1 MARAALTAS
10 LFVLCTL
17 SAPACSKDEACEGAA
32 CTDASAMLP
41 PTGDGGAAGFNDGFT
56 DGLTEDEACAMQ
68 VARARLGPSKPL
80 DVIFVIDNSASM
92 EDEITAVR
100 DNINAGFAALIE
112 ASGADFR
119 VIMLSRFGVLGT
131 NVCIEPPL
139 AGAECSAGLGLAA
152 TNGGKFFHYDVNIDS
167 LNPLCKLLERF
178 DEPDESGRTP
188 GGWQEYLR
196 PEAHKAFVLIT
207 DDSAS
212 CAYEDDDVSVSF
224 GEDGVDPFEDALMFH
239 SALLAKAPEQF
250 GVPPD
255 VRYQFYSFV
264 GLQPSEPESAP
275 YFPHEDLVDLRCD
288 TAASVGLAYQAL
300 SVITDSLRY
309 PVCEGRGFDAV
320 FRVLAQ
326 NVVESIKAECT
337 FEIPAAP
344 VGQQI
349 DVTTITMRYQS
360 AGQGEAALFEQVA
373 SDDACNDHAFYILEN
388 RLELCPQACAVVQAD
403 TGAEIEVLYDCLT
416 RVQ

>member
-1 MARAALTAS
+1 MDG
-10 LFVLCTL
+10 
-17 SAPACSKDEACEGAA
+17 SAPS
-32 CTDASAMLP
+32 P
-41 PTGDGGAAGFNDGFT
+41 PSGDSGPP
-56 DGLTEDEACAMQ
+56 GLTEDEACAMQ
-68 VARARLGPSKPL
+68 VARARRGPSKPL
-80 DVIFVIDNSASM
+80 DVIFVIDNSGSM
-92 EDEITAVR
+92 DDEIAAVR
-100 DNINAGFAALIE
+100 DNINASFAALIE

-119 VIMLSRFGVLGT
+119 VIMLSQYGLLGT
-131 NVCIEPPL
+131 TVCIEPPL

-152 TNGGKFFHYDVNIDS
+152 TNGSKFFHYDVNVDS
-167 LNPLCKLLERF
+167 LNPLCKMLESF
-178 DEPDESGRTP
+178 DKPDASGRTP

-196 PEAHKAFVLIT
+196 PDAHKAFILIT

-212 CAYEDDDVSVSF
+212 CAYADDDVTVTF
-224 GEDGVDPFEDALMFH
+224 GAQGADPFEDALMFH

-264 GLQPSEPESAP
+264 GMRPSEPESAP
-275 YFPHEDLVDLRCD
+275 YFPHEDLVTERCD
-288 TAASVGLAYQAL
+288 TAANNGLQYQAL

-326 NVVESIKAECT
+326 NVVESIKAQCT

-344 VGQQI
+344 PEQQI
-349 DVTTITMRYQS
+349 DVSTISMRYQS
-360 AGQGEAALFEQVA
+360 AGQGAGVLFEQVT

-388 RLELCPQACAVVQAD
+388 RLELCAQACAVVQAD
-403 TGAEIEVLYDCLT
+403 EGAEVEVLYDCLA